1 MPLAVTVLLFVA
13 ATAAALVASHL
24 LIVRLERIGARL
36 HLAEAALGIIAAL
49 AADTPEIVT
58 AATALVRGQND
69 VGVGVILGSNV
80 AKLALLLGLAAV
92 VAGRIRLD
100 RRVVMLESVVAIG
113 LALVTLGA
121 VGGAVTPLPAL
132 VLALVVFVPYVV
144 LSAIRPETRA
154 RLPIPVRLRG
164 TLSGAMAQEE
174 HDLELETTSMAHR
187 RDVVGALVAIVV
199 VVGASVLVER
209 SGTDLGA
216 AWGLSDLVVGA
227 VVLAIVTSVP
237 NAVAAV
243 HLARRGRGAATLAT
257 TTNSNNINVVVG
269 LLLPAVIVG
278 LGTVTSAARLTAW
291 WYLGLTVATL
301 AWAYLRRGLTRVDG
315 VLIGLAYA
323 VFLVLL
329 LS

>member
-1 MPLAVTVLLFVA
+1 MWW
-13 ATAAALVASHL
+13 
-24 LIVRLERIGARL
+24 
-36 HLAEAALGIIAAL
+36 
-49 AADTPEIVT
+49 
-58 AATALVRGQND
+58 
-69 VGVGVILGSNV
+69 
-80 AKLALLLGLAAV
+80 
-92 VAGRIRLD
+92 
-100 RRVVMLESVVAIG
+100 
-113 LALVTLGA
+113 
-121 VGGAVTPLPAL
+121 
-132 VLALVVFVPYVV
+132 
-144 LSAIRPETRA
+144 
-154 RLPIPVRLRG
+154 
-164 TLSGAMAQEE
+164 
-174 HDLELETTSMAHR
+174 
-187 RDVVGALVAIVV
+187 ALVAIVV

-329 LS
+329 LR